1 MSNQPFCEEFLPDVQ
16 LKPPLAQFSAVSP
29 YPGCLREGADPHLAT
44 TSFQVRGDGTGVPCV
59 EPPVAVTRRRERRGP
74 REGDGTT
81 RLRRPR
87 FPAEAA
93 SRPCSREGGTLGS
106 PSTGRRQAPAGGGGG
121 GEFAAGIPSALRSA
135 PQGRATGRDRGSR
148 SGRGEIQSLWKTLG
162 KKRLYTPRG
171 GQAGNHPGDRTEGN
185 ALREGQSSLEG
196 RGKTTSVRIHPLPAF
211 HRTVSAKS
219 ELIFLSMESTCSK
232 RFLSASSDETG
243 WYLYAKRIKIESDQ
257 KNREKEEQQKVE
269 RSIQCGNRYQTSLH
283 GALYLSERQNH
294 WELEKRSCDTAKQT
308 FMREFFC
315 SKNCSNEGLV
325 CRVSENEL
333 STKKWSPENRDQNT
347 TEDDISLNVHGQRLE
362 TELLSVSRADDTCQ
376 NLQVLNPPQ
385 AQQNNTT
392 EHNNERNGDNGL
404 KQNSSVAS
412 SNRHSFQM
420 ELLMQKSVSDKKWQ
434 QYQLL
439 QIPFL
444 RGTSSMFSHTKNKT
458 NNFLKNA
465 CSAEDKNYSSSNK
478 ENTTEG
484 DNKEKNSSL
493 YIIPTLKP
501 FKSIQPLK
509 IPNFQL
515 PRISNKINSKMS
527 STNFRETDWKN
538 FEGQPS
544 LVQSK
549 QIHGM
554 QKASETGKQKL
565 QNYKSS
571 VRISTVDSEFKEK
584 NDPQTNKQEHS
595 ALAQVSAIYFRGD
608 STDTGCNKMFDEND
622 FKDKMLEN
630 SEGDDDQKSKILI
643 YISAKNVQNEKC
655 VSCNDLLQRMG
666 RKSSNENAG
675 TFHIQTSIPVIT
687 EELEKNKLDLHCV
700 VRNSNSDISL
710 YEAESKL
717 SAREILDCQ
726 RYVTKSIISERNC
739 PHIIVQN
746 FPDKTVNCN
755 IFRGKETFKLKF
767 SFQNMFEW
775 VRTWT
780 ESSHEDRPTC
790 QDDSVMPWLH
800 TLNGQELVK
809 STINRNHNDKIFICL
824 LPLISKHLKEE
835 LLKTILASFFSS
847 TNTLLPVEGNSM
859 QVEKQTLCGRKQ
871 DQLNS
876 CTDDTW
882 RQTTEFLKENC
893 IYPGFVSSKF
903 LESIDFEL
911 HNQRRC
917 FSRSLGEEECTCL
930 QRGVLFHN
938 QKGRLYNRRHVRK
951 QQLLSRENEGFD
963 TYLRSVSHKNSM
975 KKQILVARCLILLQ
989 GTPDCSSLD
998 KTYFCNITKIQY
1010 LVGTNLRF
1018 QSYFPARSQLKFE
1031 KVNSKCT
1038 NQETLVT
1045 TVKQE
1050 MKKPS
1055 TMLNNSFHVGR
1066 FKTFPF
1072 VICENKKHKTT
1083 EYRNCITSANEVTN
1097 EATYTMKKYLGTFSC
1112 INADGEEHFNSKE
1125 LEINSHNFF
1134 SEISSSIFD
1143 TYEKIPLTTD
1153 SEDFDQIPVVNQ
1165 NSSIKQKLCEE
1176 SAVIGPKEVPCLP
1189 VKSNNVFILTEQ
1201 SKATTEK
1208 YNPLLSL
1215 DRQTNKYEYYEE
1227 LDTHSPHLTNKK
1239 EKVKDQI
1246 TYLNSENYFPSSSHV
1261 CQSVTLPLDSSNFV
1275 DKRVSDDGHCRSP
1288 SSADKLNVVQYPSRG
1303 SPVMTDTNLQLQAKE
1318 TAQFSS
1324 QGHERTHETGGLE
1337 LATLKQ
1343 HLEYVKEQEE
1353 RNDEQMHITNESQCE
1368 TVMNDLIMSHSED
1381 ESQTFFAAE
1390 GELKVHL
1397 SIMNNG
1403 CLEDVKDK
1411 YLPLENKITH
1421 EFELKTKFDSVL
1433 EELRMFHEISKGN
1446 ENNLSSLETNSF
1458 ENYWELNN
1466 SKGIDENVT
1475 SVSQKKMCISSP
1487 ICGTIERQN
1496 ITDSD
1501 RSLLNEKILNENK
1514 DQEVDKEYC
1523 VSRLS
1528 SEELQHSPVA
1538 EDYLGAAYRNPY
1550 TWNPAFLYCTLFKE
1564 QSYNLQKEGGY
1575 FLSHDVIRVQPLK
1588 TCKGPI
1594 RIGLSRKARPKQLH
1608 PYLK

>member
-1 MSNQPFCEEFLPDVQ
+1 
-16 LKPPLAQFSAVSP
+16 
-29 YPGCLREGADPHLAT
+29 
-44 TSFQVRGDGTGVPCV
+44 
-59 EPPVAVTRRRERRGP
+59 
-74 REGDGTT
+74 
-81 RLRRPR
+81 
-87 FPAEAA
+87 
-93 SRPCSREGGTLGS
+93 
-106 PSTGRRQAPAGGGGG
+106 
-121 GEFAAGIPSALRSA
+121 
-135 PQGRATGRDRGSR
+135 
-148 SGRGEIQSLWKTLG
+148 
-162 KKRLYTPRG
+162 
-171 GQAGNHPGDRTEGN
+171 
-185 ALREGQSSLEG
+185 
-196 RGKTTSVRIHPLPAF
+196 
-211 HRTVSAKS
+211 
-219 ELIFLSMESTCSK
+219 MESTCSK
-232 RFLSASSDETG
+232 RFLAASSDETG
-243 WYLYAKRIKIESDQ
+243 WYLYSKRIKIESDQ

-269 RSIQCGNRYQTSLH
+269 RSIQCGNRYQTSLREP
-283 GALYLSERQNH
+283 LYLSERQNH
-294 WELEKRSCDTAKQT
+294 WELEKRSCDTEKKNS
-308 FMREFFC
+308 MREFFC

-333 STKKWSPENRDQNT
+333 STKQWSPENGDQNT
-347 TEDDISLNVHGQRLE
+347 TEDDISLNVHGQHLE
-362 TELLSVSRADDTCQ
+362 TELLGVSSAADTCQ

-385 AQQNNTT
+385 VQQNNTT

-404 KQNSSVAS
+404 KKNSSVAS
-412 SNRHSFQM
+412 SNRYSFQM
-420 ELLMQKSVSDKKWQ
+420 ELLRQKSVSDKKWQ

-444 RGTSSMFSHTKNKT
+444 CGTSSVFSHTKNKK

-509 IPNFQL
+509 IPNFPL

-544 LVQSK
+544 LMQSK
-549 QIHGM
+549 QIHGV
-554 QKASETGKQKL
+554 QKISEIGKQKL

-584 NDPQTNKQEHS
+584 KNPPTNKQEHS
-595 ALAQVSAIYFRGD
+595 ALAEGEVSAIYFRGD
-608 STDTGCNKMFDEND
+608 STDIGCNKMFDEND

-655 VSCNDLLQRMG
+655 VSCNDLLQRMQ

-687 EELEKNKLDLHCV
+687 EELEKNKLELYCV
-700 VRNSNSDISL
+700 VHNSNSDISL

-717 SAREILDCQ
+717 SAKEILDCQ

-739 PHIIVQN
+739 PRIIVQN
-746 FPDKTVNCN
+746 FPDKTVSCN
-755 IFRGKETFKLKF
+755 IFRGKEMFKIKF
-767 SFQNMFEW
+767 SFQMFFEW

-780 ESSHEDRPTC
+780 ESSQEDRPTC
-790 QDDSVMPWLH
+790 QDDSVTPWLQCRD
-800 TLNGQELVK
+800 TLNMRCEGQGLVK
-809 STINRNHNDKIFICL
+809 GTINRNHNDKIFICL
-824 LPLISKHLKEE
+824 LAVTSKHLKEE

-847 TNTLLPVEGNSM
+847 TNTLLPVEGRSM
-859 QVEKQTLCGRKQ
+859 QVEKQPLCDRKQ
-871 DQLNS
+871 NQLNS

-882 RQTTEFLKENC
+882 RQTMEFLKENC
-893 IYPGFVSSKF
+893 TYPGFVSSKF
-903 LESIDFEL
+903 VESIDFKL
-911 HNQRRC
+911 HNKCQRRC
-917 FSRSLGEEECTCL
+917 FSRPLGEEKHTCL
-930 QRGVLFHN
+930 QRGVIFHN
-938 QKGRLYNRRHVRK
+938 QKGRLCNRRHVRK
-951 QQLLSRENEGFD
+951 HQLLSRENEGFG
-963 TYLRSVSHKNSM
+963 TYLRSISHKNSM
-975 KKQILVARCLILLQ
+975 KKQISVARCLILLQ
-989 GTPDCSSLD
+989 GTLNCSSLD

-1010 LVGTNLRF
+1010 IVGANLRF
-1018 QSYFPARSQLKFE
+1018 QSYFPAHSQLKFE

-1038 NQETLVT
+1038 NQETLIT
-1045 TVKQE
+1045 TVKQK

-1055 TMLNNSFHVGR
+1055 TMFNNSFNVGR

-1072 VICENKKHKTT
+1072 AICENKEHKTT
-1083 EYRNCITSANEVTN
+1083 EHRNFITSAKEVTN
-1097 EATYTMKKYLGTFSC
+1097 EVTYTMKKYLGTFSC
-1112 INADGEEHFNSKE
+1112 INADGEEHNSKE

-1153 SEDFDQIPVVNQ
+1153 SEDFDQIRVANQ
-1165 NSSIKQKLCEE
+1165 NSSIKKKLCEE

-1189 VKSNNVFILTEQ
+1189 VKSNNVLILTEQ

-1227 LDTHSPHLTNKK
+1227 LGTYSPHLTNKK
-1239 EKVKDQI
+1239 EKMEDQI
-1246 TYLNSENYFPSSSHV
+1246 TYLNSENFFPSSSHV

-1275 DKRVSDDGHCRSP
+1275 NRRVSDDGHCRSS
-1288 SSADKLNVVQYPSRG
+1288 SSADKLNESETTNAVVQYPSRG
-1303 SPVMTDTNLQLQAKE
+1303 SPAMTDTNLQLQAKE
-1318 TAQFSS
+1318 TAQFSL
-1324 QGHERTHETGGLE
+1324 QGRERTHERGSLE

-1353 RNDEQMHITNESQCE
+1353 RNDEQMHVTNESQCE

-1381 ESQTFFAAE
+1381 ESQRFIAAE
-1390 GELKVHL
+1390 EELKMHL

-1475 SVSQKKMCISSP
+1475 SASQKKICISSP

-1496 ITDSD
+1496 TTDSD
-1501 RSLLNEKILNENK
+1501 GSLLNEKILNENK
-1514 DQEVDKEYC
+1514 DLEVAKEYC

-1538 EDYLGAAYRNPY
+1538 EDYLGAAYKNPY
-1550 TWNPAFLYCTLFKE
+1550 AWNPAFLYCTLFKE
-1564 QSYNLQKEGGY
+1564 QSHNLQKEGGC
-1575 FLSHDVIRVQPLK
+1575 FLSRDVIRVQPLK